1 MDLITFW
8 PATSITDT
16 SFETPL
22 ATKRYFSSGE
32 NEPCQTLWP
41 TSRYFK
47 TAWVT
52 PSTTATR
59 LAGPRSTKPSLPSLV
74 MLMPTGWIA
83 SDRSPGISNLTVCL
97 ICRVT
102 GSTIVRAPPI
112 SEVTHNS
119 EPSDL
124 NAENPGREPTSR
136 LATNSRL
143 VVSMKC
149 TMLVV
154 SDVQIRTLE
163 SGLTVMPS
171 GSMPTDTSP
180 RAARFSRRMTVT
192 IASFSLAT

>member
-1 MDLITFW
+1 MDLMTRW
-8 PATSITDT
+8 PATSMTET

-22 ATKRYFSSGE
+22 ATSRYFSSGE
-32 NEPCQTLWP
+32 NEPCQTRWP
-41 TSRYFK
+41 TSRYFR

-59 LAGPRSTKPSLPSLV
+59 LAGPRSIKPSLPSLV
-74 MLMPTGWIA
+74 ILMPTGWIA
-83 SDRSPGISNLTVCL
+83 SDRSPGISTLTVCL
-97 ICRVT
+97 ICRVP
-102 GSTIVRAPPI
+102 GSIMVRAQPI

-119 EPSDL
+119 DPSDL
-124 NAENPGREPTSR
+124 NDEKRGREPTSR
-136 LATNSRL
+136 LATTSRL

-171 GSMPTDTSP
+171 GS
-180 RAARFSRRMTVT
+180 
-192 IASFSLAT
+192 